1 MFLELVIYNQGAAR
15 KKNSRGITIIK
26 TTKSNLKT
34 GQIKKKKSQ
43 RAKDQMH
50 K

>member
-34 GQIKKKKSQ
+34 GQIKKKKKSESKGSN
-43 RAKDQMH
+43 A
-50 K
+50 